1 MDSLDV
7 SGINCEQTATT
18 SDHHFVSFSCP
29 FSHHRGPYKISKSGR
44 KIKEI
49 DLDLFKKDI
58 QESDINDPSK
68 LVDCETATDLYIR
81 ELRRI
86 LDDDAPVQEFKVTPN
101 QSKWM
106 NADCQNARRKRSKA
120 ERARKRHG
128 TEASKI
134 AYAIAY
140 RHGEAVINTT
150 KNAYYKNKLQECA
163 GNEKETYK
171 VVNKLMDRDLAK
183 DIKPNNKPDEVICEE
198 MKTYFKENIE
208 RIYSS
213 IEEVVASRPTI
224 SPQEEPSF

>member
-1 MDSLDV
+1 MLTRDYNMDSLDV

-49 DLDLFKKDI
+49 DLDLFRKDI

-101 QSKWM
+101 QS
-106 NADCQNARRKRSKA
+106 
-120 ERARKRHG
+120 
-128 TEASKI
+128 
-134 AYAIAY
+134 
-140 RHGEAVINTT
+140 
-150 KNAYYKNKLQECA
+150 
-163 GNEKETYK
+163 
-171 VVNKLMDRDLAK
+171 
-183 DIKPNNKPDEVICEE
+183 
-198 MKTYFKENIE
+198 
-208 RIYSS
+208 
-213 IEEVVASRPTI
+213 
-224 SPQEEPSF
+224 